1 MRRDTPA
8 SAQERRGCPA
18 AVQSRFLAF
27 GGNSYDADSRTIE
40 AVLATGV
47 RVQRYWWSEELD
59 MASSAIDLGRVAQNQ
74 CRFLFGHDHGDPIGV
89 VEQARLI
96 NGELVARLRF
106 AQTPRGDELAG
117 MVQRGELT
125 GISIGYQVRKW
136 TLVEVID
143 GDHEI
148 WRATEWE
155 LLEASLVTVPA
166 DPNAGVRSAATA
178 QGDPAPENPGGSA
191 VPTQEEDEMR
201 RSLSMGGAAALL
213 SGLTAAVR
221 DTDAGAAAGAPA
233 APAAP
238 ATPAAPAAPAA
249 ERAAPVITVLNGA
262 ELLQLQDQARALGV
276 ETQIRSALED
286 PNATRA
292 TISDAILAAAAVR
305 QGGNQ
310 TPLPAGAGA
319 RDSGSDVTNRNA
331 GISGAMLHSL
341 RSASGVASEPV
352 AQAQPYLRHSIS
364 ELAAVVL
371 GEREM
376 PRSAADRVELFAR
389 AFHSTSDFPILLGG
403 AMNTRL
409 QETYQAAQPIYRR
422 IAQPMTFADFRAHDI
437 LRPGDFPTLKP
448 VNEAGEIKFGTF
460 GEKKE
465 SVTVGSYGIQFGLSR
480 QLLVNDH
487 LGAIDRILS
496 NQGTSVGLFE
506 EFTFFAMKLA
516 AAGLG
521 PKLLETGETVFHAAK
536 HGNLAGTGTAITE
549 AALSAGRAALRKQ
562 KNMSGVQMGLPPAI
576 LLVSP
581 DKETEAEK
589 AIGARPNGEF
599 NPFQGKLRVE
609 VGGQLS
615 GNAWELYT
623 DQSFGANWTWG
634 LLDGF
639 TAPRLTVETKFG
651 QQGVAVSLE
660 HDFGCGAQDFRY
672 GYRNGGE

>member
-1 MRRDTPA
+1 MRRDTPT

-27 GGNSYDADSRTIE
+27 GGTSYDTDTRTIE

-47 RVQRYWWSEELD
+47 RVQRFWWSEELD
-59 MASSAIDLGRVAQNQ
+59 MAATAIDLGRVAQNQ

-89 VEQARLI
+89 VEQARLV

-178 QGDPAPENPGGSA
+178 QGDPAPETPGGSA
-191 VPTQEEDEMR
+191 VSTQEEDEMR

-221 DTDAGAAAGAPA
+221 DTDAAAAAGAPA
-233 APAAP
+233 SASPPAAS
-238 ATPAAPAAPAA
+238 AAPEA
-249 ERAAPVITVLNGA
+249 ERASPTAAGIAAA
-262 ELLQLQDQARALGV
+262 ELLQLQDQARAMGV
-276 ETQIRSALED
+276 ETQVRTALEN
-286 PNATRA
+286 PNATRE
-292 TISDAILAAAAVR
+292 SVMEAILGAAAVR

-319 RDSGSDVTNRNA
+319 RDSGSDVTNRND
-331 GISGAMLHSL
+331 GIRGAMLHSL
-341 RSASGVASEPV
+341 RSASGVASEPAAV
-352 AQAQPYLRHSIS
+352 AQPYLRHSIS
-364 ELAAVVL
+364 ELAAVTL

-422 IAQPMTFADFRAHDI
+422 IAQQMTFADFRAHDI

-448 VNEAGEIKFGTF
+448 VSETGEIKFGTF

-465 SVTVGSYGIQFGLSR
+465 SITVGSYGIQFGLSR

-516 AAGLG
+516 NAGLG
-521 PKLLETGETVFHAAK
+521 PKLLETGETVFHATK
-536 HGNLAGTGTAITE
+536 HRNLAAAGSAITE
-549 AALSAGRAALRKQ
+549 EALSAGRASLRKQ

-615 GNAWELYT
+615 GNAWELYA
-623 DQSFGANWTWG
+623 DQAFGANWTWG

-660 HDFGCGAQDFRY
+660 HDFGCGAQDYRY
-672 GYRNGGE
+672 GYRNPGE

>member
-1 MRRDTPA
+1 MPPTDLVRRDARLGLMHRVRSSQTYDPENRTVEIVAATDTPVRMPGWRLGLDTDYLEILDMSP
-8 SAQERRGCPA
+8 SAVDLSSVEARNCPLLDSHNRWSL
-18 AVQSRFLAF
+18 QSRLGAVTAAQLSGRELIVVGSF
-27 GGNSYDADSRTIE
+27 GESDAARQAE
-40 AVLATGV
+40 AEMTSAAPPPV
-47 RVQRYWWSEELD
+47 
-59 MASSAIDLGRVAQNQ
+59 SSGYR
-74 CRFLFGHDHGDPIGV
+74 
-89 VEQARLI
+89 VEQMQF
-96 NGELVARLRF
+96 ERF
-106 AQTPRGDELAG
+106 EGDLP
-117 MVQRGELT
+117 V
-125 GISIGYQVRKW
+125 Y
-136 TLVEVID
+136 
-143 GDHEI
+143 
-148 WRATEWE
+148 RATRWKLTEV
-155 LLEASLVTVPA
+155 SFVPIAA
-166 DPNAGVRSAATA
+166 DPNAGVRA
-178 QGDPAPENPGGSA
+178 D
-191 VPTQEEDEMR
+191 
-201 RSLSMGGAAALL
+201 
-213 SGLTAAVR
+213 SGLHPCIIMESRAMPPEQTP
-221 DTDAGAAAGAPA
+221 AAGTSADQHPA
-233 APAAP
+233 APAVEATRAAPTAP
-238 ATPAAPAAPAA
+238 AAAPASAPAPAPAVAA
-249 ERAAPVITVLNGA
+249 EPTGLRAAEA
-262 ELLQLQDQARALGV
+262 LQLQDQARALGV
-276 ETQIRSALED
+276 EQAVRAALDD

-292 TISDAILAAAAVR
+292 SVSDAILAAAAGR

-310 TPLPAGAGA
+310 APLPAGAGA
-319 RDSGSDVTNRNA
+319 RDSGSDVTNRND
-331 GISGAMLHSL
+331 GIRGAMLHSL
-341 RSASGVASEPV
+341 RSASGVASEPAAV
-352 AQAQPYLRHSIS
+352 AQPYLRHSIS

-422 IAQPMTFADFRAHDI
+422 IAQQMTFADFRAHEI

-448 VNEAGEIKFGTF
+448 VGETGEIKFGTF

-487 LGAIDRILS
+487 LGAIDRILA
-496 NQGTSVGLFE
+496 NQGTAVGLFE
-506 EFTFFAMKLA
+506 EFTFFAMKQA
-516 AAGLG
+516 AAGKG
-521 PKLLETGETVFHAAK
+521 PVLLEDGKTVFHAD

-549 AALSAGRAALRKQ
+549 EALSAGRAALRKQ
-562 KNMSGVQMGLPPAI
+562 KNMSRAQMGLPPAI

-589 AIGARPNGEF
+589 AVGARPNGEF

-609 VGGQLS
+609 VGGQMS
-615 GNAWELYT
+615 GKAWELYT

-660 HDFGCGAQDFRY
+660 HDFGCGAQDYRY

>member
-1 MRRDTPA
+1 MPPTDLVRREARLGLMHRVRSSQTYDAEARTVEIVAATDTPVRMPGWRLGLDTDYLEILDMSP
-8 SAQERRGCPA
+8 SAVDLSSIEARNCPLLDSHNRWSL
-18 AVQSRFLAF
+18 QSRLGAVTAAQLSGSQLIVVGSF
-27 GGNSYDADSRTIE
+27 GESEAARQAEAEMNSA
-40 AVLATGV
+40 APPPV
-47 RVQRYWWSEELD
+47 
-59 MASSAIDLGRVAQNQ
+59 SSGYR
-74 CRFLFGHDHGDPIGV
+74 
-89 VEQARLI
+89 VEQMQFERFE
-96 NGELVARLRF
+96 GELPV
-106 AQTPRGDELAG
+106 
-117 MVQRGELT
+117 
-125 GISIGYQVRKW
+125 Y
-136 TLVEVID
+136 
-143 GDHEI
+143 
-148 WRATEWE
+148 RATRWKLTEV
-155 LLEASLVTVPA
+155 SFVPIAA
-166 DPNAGVRSAATA
+166 DPNAGVRSDSGLHPCIIMESRAMPSEQTPAAGTPADQQAPAATA
-178 QGDPAPENPGGSA
+178 VEA
-191 VPTQEEDEMR
+191 TR
-201 RSLSMGGAAALL
+201 
-213 SGLTAAVR
+213 
-221 DTDAGAAAGAPA
+221 A
-233 APAAP
+233 APAAAP
-238 ATPAAPAAPAA
+238 ASAAPAAAAAPAPAVAVVEPTGLRAA
-249 ERAAPVITVLNGA
+249 EA
-262 ELLQLQDQARALGV
+262 LQLQDQARALGV
-276 ETQIRSALED
+276 EQAVRAALDD

-292 TISDAILAAAAVR
+292 SVSDAILAAAAGR

-319 RDSGSDVTNRNA
+319 RDSGSDVTNRND
-331 GISGAMLHSL
+331 GIRGAMLHSL
-341 RSASGVASEPV
+341 RSASGVASEPAAV
-352 AQAQPYLRHSIS
+352 AQPYLRHSIS
-364 ELAAVVL
+364 ELAAVTL

-422 IAQPMTFADFRAHDI
+422 IAQQMTFADFRAHDI

-448 VNEAGEIKFGTF
+448 VSEAGEIKFGTF

-465 SVTVGSYGIQFGLSR
+465 SITVGSYGIQFGLSR

-516 AAGLG
+516 NAGLG
-521 PKLLETGETVFHAAK
+521 PKLLETGETVFHATK
-536 HGNLAGTGTAITE
+536 HRNLAAAGSAITE
-549 AALSAGRAALRKQ
+549 EALSAGRASLRKQ

-615 GNAWELYT
+615 GNAWELYA
-623 DQSFGANWTWG
+623 DQAFGANWTWG

-660 HDFGCGAQDFRY
+660 HDFGCGAQDYRY
-672 GYRNGGE
+672 GYRNPGE

>member
-89 VEQARLI
+89 VEQARLV

-106 AQTPRGDELAG
+106 AQTPRGDEMAG

-213 SGLTAAVR
+213 SAMTAAVR
-221 DTDAGAAAGAPA
+221 DTDAAAASGAPA
-233 APAAP
+233 APAA
-238 ATPAAPAAPAA
+238 TAAPAAPEA
-249 ERAAPVITVLNGA
+249 ERSASAAPVIAAA

-276 ETQIRSALED
+276 ETQVRTALED
-286 PNATRA
+286 PNATRG
-292 TISDAILAAAAVR
+292 TISDAILAAASIR

-319 RDSGSDVTNRNA
+319 RDSGSDITNRND
-331 GISGAMLHSL
+331 GIRGAMLHSL
-341 RSASGVASEPV
+341 RSASGVASEPAAV
-352 AQAQPYLRHSIS
+352 AQPYLRHSIS

-409 QETYQAAQPIYRR
+409 QETYQSAQPIYRR
-422 IAQPMTFADFRAHDI
+422 IAQQMTFADFRAHEI

-448 VNEAGEIKFGTF
+448 IGETGEIKFGTF

-487 LGAIDRILS
+487 LGAIDRILA
-496 NQGTSVGLFE
+496 NQGTAVGLFE
-506 EFTFFAMKLA
+506 EFTFFAMKA
-516 AAGLG
+516 AANGLG
-521 PKLLETGETVFHAAK
+521 PVLLEDGKTVFHAD
-536 HGNLAGTGTAITE
+536 HGNRAGTGTAITE

-589 AIGARPNGEF
+589 AVGARPNGEF
-599 NPFQGKLRVE
+599 NPFQGKLHVE

-615 GNAWELYT
+615 GNAWELYA
-623 DQSFGANWTWG
+623 DQAFGSNWTWG

>member
-1 MRRDTPA
+1 MPPTDLVRRDARLGLMHRVRSSQTYDPDNRTVEIVAATDTPVRMPGWRLGLDTDYLEILDMSP
-8 SAQERRGCPA
+8 SAVDLSSVEARNCPLLDSHNRWSL
-18 AVQSRFLAF
+18 QSRLGAVTAAQLSGRELIVVGSF
-27 GGNSYDADSRTIE
+27 GESDAARQAE
-40 AVLATGV
+40 AEMTSAAPPPV
-47 RVQRYWWSEELD
+47 
-59 MASSAIDLGRVAQNQ
+59 SSGYR
-74 CRFLFGHDHGDPIGV
+74 
-89 VEQARLI
+89 VEQMQF
-96 NGELVARLRF
+96 ERF
-106 AQTPRGDELAG
+106 EGDLP
-117 MVQRGELT
+117 V
-125 GISIGYQVRKW
+125 Y
-136 TLVEVID
+136 
-143 GDHEI
+143 
-148 WRATEWE
+148 RATRWKLTEV
-155 LLEASLVTVPA
+155 SFVPIAA
-166 DPNAGVRSAATA
+166 DPNAGVRA
-178 QGDPAPENPGGSA
+178 D
-191 VPTQEEDEMR
+191 
-201 RSLSMGGAAALL
+201 
-213 SGLTAAVR
+213 SGLHPCIIMESRAMPPEQTP
-221 DTDAGAAAGAPA
+221 AAGTSADNQPA
-233 APAAP
+233 APAAES
-238 ATPAAPAAPAA
+238 TRAAPAAPAA
-249 ERAAPVITVLNGA
+249 APVAAPTPVATPEPVGLRAAEA
-262 ELLQLQDQARALGV
+262 LQLQDQARALGV
-276 ETQIRSALED
+276 EQAVRSALDD

-292 TISDAILAAAAVR
+292 SVSDAILAAAAGR

-319 RDSGSDVTNRNA
+319 RDSGSDITNRND
-331 GISGAMLHSL
+331 GIRGAMLHSL
-341 RSASGVASEPV
+341 RSASGVASEPAAV
-352 AQAQPYLRHSIS
+352 SQPYLRHSIS

-409 QETYQAAQPIYRR
+409 QETYQSAQPIYRR
-422 IAQPMTFADFRAHDI
+422 IAQQMTFADFRAHEI

-448 VNEAGEIKFGTF
+448 IGETGEIKFGTF

-487 LGAIDRILS
+487 LGAIDRILA
-496 NQGTSVGLFE
+496 NQGTAVGLFE
-506 EFTFFAMKLA
+506 EFTFFAMKA
-516 AAGLG
+516 AANGLG
-521 PKLLETGETVFHAAK
+521 PVLLEDGKTVFHAD
-536 HGNLAGTGTAITE
+536 HGNRAGTGTAITE

-562 KNMSGVQMGLPPAI
+562 KNLSGVQMGLPPAI

-589 AIGARPNGEF
+589 AVGARPNGEF
-599 NPFQGKLRVE
+599 NPFQGKLHVE

-615 GNAWELYT
+615 GNAWELYA
-623 DQSFGANWTWG
+623 DQAFGSNWTWG